1 MLAKEV
7 GVSGKNISGEIGFSN
22 KKDGDDYLLPE
33 KTNFLQQLKD
43 NNLIKK
49 KIFGIVYDT
58 EYEGRLFLG
67 SYLYQVDQWY
77 TEEDMKTNYIEG
89 ASDENRDQW
98 LINFGVQC
106 LQQSNNTE
114 IYTEKN
120 TYGLIIYEIGLFL
133 YIITF
138 LK

>member
-22 KKDGDDYLLPE
+22 KKDGDAYLFSE
-33 KTNFLQQLKD
+33 RTNFLQQLKD
-43 NNLIKK
+43 NNLIKN

-89 ASDENRDQW
+89 ASDENRDKW
-98 LINFGVQC
+98 LINF
-106 LQQSNNTE
+106 
-114 IYTEKN
+114 
-120 TYGLIIYEIGLFL
+120 
-133 YIITF
+133 
-138 LK
+138 